1 MYYILIFI
9 IWTFV
14 IYWMHRLVH
23 IIPILQRIH
32 ADHHIYV
39 NNNDVRWHWSN
50 LFLFNDTWKS
60 TADLWITEVI
70 PTLILSFFFGWW
82 LIIAYYLW
90 AAFIQESIEHNKR
103 FDLYPYL
110 TSGKWHMVHH
120 RNSKYNF
127 GVMIPLWDRV
137 FKTENCHK

>member
-14 IYWMHRLVH
+14 IYWMHRFVH

-32 ADHHIYV
+32 ADHHKYV

-127 GVMIPLWDRV
+127 GVMIPLWDRI
-137 FKTENCHK
+137 FKTEKKL